1 MRASFAYLD
10 EEELPPLHS
19 GELEWLVRA
28 GNTAPQGSMVRE
40 VERVRGAALKKA
52 MEEFHDRTA
61 RLSW

>member
-28 GNTAPQGSMVRE
+28 GNTAPQGQYGE
-40 VERVRGAALKKA
+40 GGGEG
-52 MEEFHDRTA
+52 
-61 RLSW
+61 